1 MRKGTIQN
9 GTSRTN
15 TGYKKVVLSP
25 AFKVRPVVFAI
36 RSGFRRDRT
45 TSQSVQNGD
54 IILGSCWDRRGI
66 VFSITTAIVSEY
78 GTNVSVS
85 EQLASFGDNCLTFSE
100 FEKRIP
106 DSVAEKEL
114 ILDYLSDTTYGI
126 SFLPAGLGWDGN
138 KTLAEFN
145 KEKNIRNFFSFM
157 VDHPAVIDKIA
168 EKAAISKKDG
178 LPISWTEAKRMP
190 DYMEACAVHWDGS
203 AVDISMFDAWV
214 LIYSDKTYSY
224 IIPEPTCGEWGGNYA
239 YSERGEYNASPVP
252 IPTNVT
258 HAIKITWGA
267 YTREHHS
274 YGIAWQLYKR

>member
-1 MRKGTIQN
+1 MT
-9 GTSRTN
+9 
-15 TGYKKVVLSP
+15 L
-25 AFKVRPVVFAI
+25 
-36 RSGFRRDRT
+36 
-45 TSQSVQNGD
+45 
-54 IILGSCWDRRGI
+54 
-66 VFSITTAIVSEY
+66 
-78 GTNVSVS
+78 
-85 EQLASFGDNCLTFSE
+85 SE

-106 DSVAEKEL
+106 DFVAEKKL

-138 KTLAEFN
+138 KTLAEVN

-157 VDHPAVIDKIA
+157 VNDPNVIDKIV

-178 LPISWTEAKRMP
+178 LPISWTEAKYMP

-239 YSERGEYNASPVP
+239 YSERGEYNASSVP
-252 IPTNVT
+252 MPINAT

-267 YTREHHS
+267 HTRNHVS